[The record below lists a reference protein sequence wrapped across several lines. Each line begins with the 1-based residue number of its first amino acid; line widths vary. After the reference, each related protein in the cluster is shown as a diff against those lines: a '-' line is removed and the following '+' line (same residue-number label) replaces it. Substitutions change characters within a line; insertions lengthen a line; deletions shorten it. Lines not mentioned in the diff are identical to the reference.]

1 MVYSV
6 LIFAYRKPGTTPEQ
20 FKAHY
25 ENSHVPLVRKLA
37 GAHFPLAHTRRYIHR
52 SQGQAESSTER
63 NATTPAS
70 VLIGSQAD
78 FDYDA
83 FAELVFKD
91 ETAFQTFMGVMQK
104 PENAAEVAADEE
116 QFLDRSK
123 MTVVLVG
130 DTTTMTNE

>member
-1 MVYSV
+1 MAYSV
-6 LIFAYRKPGTTPEQ
+6 IIFAYRKPGTTPEQ
-20 FKAHY
+20 LKAHY
-25 ENSHVPLVRKLA
+25 ENSHVP
-37 GAHFPLAHTRRYIHR
+37 P
-52 SQGQAESSTER
+52 GQAESSTER

-130 DTTTMTNE
+130 DTTTTTNE